1 MKARFLC
8 ESCGKD
14 VPFNVELCPS
24 CGREF
29 RAVKCPICELEGSPE
44 LFSEGCPA
52 CGYMSPSSPTRGD
65 TPESA
70 PRIRPVSPMP
80 SIPKT
85 EGHTKKSR
93 IKSAQKTDT
102 SQQEKKK
109 LLPNFVYGWG
119 SLILLVILVIFLL
132 LFFRS

>member
-1 MKARFLC
+1 LKARFLC
-8 ESCGKD
+8 ESCGKE

-29 RAVKCPICELEGSPE
+29 RAVKCPICELEGSPD
-44 LFSEGCPA
+44 LFSDGCPS
-52 CGYMSPSSPTRGD
+52 CGYMSPSSPPQGV

-70 PRIRPVSPMP
+70 PRIRPVSSKPP
-80 SIPKT
+80 IPKT
-85 EGHTKKSR
+85 GKRTKKSR
-93 IKSAQKTDT
+93 EKIAPKTDA

-132 LFFRS
+132 LFLRS